1 MRRILLLAPLL
12 LASCSALFGGD
23 DKSKPAPT
31 QDVTAMVVSALD
43 EAQAKSEA
51 QITDLRTQLG
61 ALTHTVEQLQQ
72 DLGAA
77 RTRSNDDNVAAIAA
91 EQAAA
96 VSQRQLVITGAAA
109 TLALL
114 ATLVLAVVV
123 IWQAILLRRAQ
134 RNLSEADA
142 RATQAVERAA
152 MAAGRT
158 AAPGAPAAAAPTATA
173 PQASP
178 SSATAAA
185 AARLRQRPVT

>member
-12 LASCSALFGGD
+12 LASCSALFGGEE
-23 DKSKPAPT
+23 KPKAAASP
-31 QDVTAMVVSALD
+31 DLTAMIVSSVD
-43 EAQAKSEA
+43 EAQAKSDA
-51 QITDLRTQLG
+51 QFTELRTQLA
-61 ALTHTVEQLQQ
+61 ALTHTVDQLQQ

-91 EQAAA
+91 EKAAA
-96 VSQRQLVITGAAA
+96 QSQRQLVITGAAA

-123 IWQAILLRRAQ
+123 IWQAVLLRRAQ
-134 RNLSEADA
+134 RSLVDADA

-152 MAAGRT
+152 MSAGRA
-158 AAPGAPAAAAPTATA
+158 AAPGAPAAATPSVPAPLS
-173 PQASP
+173 SP

-185 AARLRQRPVT
+185 AARLRQRPVS

>member
-1 MRRILLLAPLL
+1 MRRIVLLAPLL

-23 DKSKPAPT
+23 DKPKTPP
-31 QDVTAMVVSALD
+31 QDVTAMIVSAVD
-43 EAQAKSEA
+43 EAQAKSDA
-51 QITDLRTQLG
+51 QLTELRTQL
-61 ALTHTVEQLQQ
+61 ADLTHTVDQLKD

-91 EQAAA
+91 EQASAQ
-96 VSQRQLVITGAAA
+96 SQRQLLLTGAAA

-134 RNLSEADA
+134 RSLAEADA

-152 MAAGRT
+152 MAAGRP
-158 AAPGAPAAAAPTATA
+158 AAPGAPAAATPPVPAPL
-173 PQASP
+173 ASP

-185 AARLRQRPVT
+185 AAR

>member
-1 MRRILLLAPLL
+1 MRRIVLLAPLL

-23 DKSKPAPT
+23 DKPKAASP
-31 QDVTAMVVSALD
+31 DVTAQIVSAVD
-43 EAQAKSEA
+43 EAQAKSDA
-51 QITDLRTQLG
+51 QLTELRTQL
-61 ALTHTVEQLQQ
+61 AELTQTVDRLQD

-91 EQAAA
+91 ERAAA

-134 RNLSEADA
+134 RSLVEADT

-152 MAAGRT
+152 MAAGRP
-158 AAPGAPAAAAPTATA
+158 AAPGTPAAATPTASA
-173 PQASP
+173 PLASP

>member
-1 MRRILLLAPLL
+1 MRRIVLLAPLL

-23 DKSKPAPT
+23 DKPKSASP
-31 QDVTAMVVSALD
+31 DVTAQIVSAVD
-43 EAQAKSEA
+43 EAQAKSDA
-51 QITDLRTQLG
+51 QLTEVRTQL
-61 ALTHTVEQLQQ
+61 AELTQTVDRLKD

-123 IWQAILLRRAQ
+123 IWQSVLLRRAQ
-134 RNLSEADA
+134 RSLSEADA

-152 MAAGRT
+152 MASGRP
-158 AAPGAPAAAAPTATA
+158 AAPGTPAAATPPAAAPL
-173 PQASP
+173 ASP

-185 AARLRQRPVT
+185 AARLRQRPVS